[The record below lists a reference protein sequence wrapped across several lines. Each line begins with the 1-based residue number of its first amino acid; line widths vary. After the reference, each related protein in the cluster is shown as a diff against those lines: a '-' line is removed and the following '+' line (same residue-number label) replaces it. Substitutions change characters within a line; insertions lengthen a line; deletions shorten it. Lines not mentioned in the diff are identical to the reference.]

1 MFLII
6 HNPLSSNHRS
16 RYKTKRIVRY
26 FKKTK
31 TPFMIRSSLKIN
43 DLNAYLEKHS
53 KITDI
58 LLLGGDGS
66 INYFINS
73 VDIDHMKHNIYL
85 AKSGSGNDFL
95 RSLKPLKKANVTI
108 GCARVN
114 DERDISF
121 INGCGLGFDGL
132 VCYYVDN
139 DNKKNKISYFINVF
153 RSIIK
158 YKPQRFRVLVD
169 GKEHTFNKSYIA
181 SVQNGKFFGG
191 GMKAAPNANIEDD
204 NFTVLVVHGLKKWK
218 LQILLTTIYFGW
230 HKYIKKYVHLL
241 SGKDIFIEAEEPS
254 YFQFDGEVTNNIK
267 SIHVQAKSQRI
278 FHAFHKKSINKV
290 KALH

>member
-16 RYKTKRIVRY
+16 RFKTKRIVRY

-31 TPFMIRSSLKIN
+31 TPFIIRSGLKIN
-43 DLNAYLEKHS
+43 DLTSYLDKHP

-73 VDIDHMKHNIYL
+73 VDIDHIKQNIYL

-108 GCARVN
+108 GNARVN
-114 DERDISF
+114 QERDIRF

-139 DNKKNKISYFINVF
+139 DKKKNKISYFINVF
-153 RSIIK
+153 RAIIK
-158 YKPQRFRVLVD
+158 YKPQTLNIQVD
-169 GKEHTFNKSYIA
+169 GKEYTFKKSYIA
-181 SVQNGKFFGG
+181 SIQNGKYFGG
-191 GMKAAPNANIEDD
+191 GMKATPKANIEDD
-204 NFTVLVVHGLKKWK
+204 NFTVLVVHGLKKWQ
-218 LQILLTTIYFGW
+218 LQILLTSIYFGL
-230 HKYIKKYVHLL
+230 HQYIKKYVHLL
-241 SGKDIFIEAEEPS
+241 SGKDIVIKAEQPS
-254 YFQFDGEVTNNIK
+254 YFQFDGEVTNNIE
-267 SIHVQAKSQRI
+267 SIHVQAKSQRT
-278 FHAFHKKSINKV
+278 FHAFHKRSIK
-290 KALH
+290 